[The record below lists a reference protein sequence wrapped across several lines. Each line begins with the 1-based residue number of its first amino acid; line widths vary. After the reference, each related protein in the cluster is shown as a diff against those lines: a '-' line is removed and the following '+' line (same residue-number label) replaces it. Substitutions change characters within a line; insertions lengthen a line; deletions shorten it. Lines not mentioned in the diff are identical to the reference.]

1 MLRYIFIVCLCMIL
15 AAVKIKTL
23 IFRREN
29 WRKRGGPSPA
39 LEIEAQDLR
48 IIATRITMDQ
58 NAETNGC
65 DDSPVSVGV
74 SNHTEIVQVNL
85 EMLRKV
91 SIVIFAGIKV
101 NFLTPF

>member
-1 MLRYIFIVCLCMIL
+1 MFDLLDMILIAVNIYLYIFYF
-15 AAVKIKTL
+15 
-23 IFRREN
+23 FRREN

-48 IIATRITMDQ
+48 IVATRITMDQ

-74 SNHTEIVQVNL
+74 SNHTEIVQV
-85 EMLRKV
+85 KY
-91 SIVIFAGIKV
+91 
-101 NFLTPF
+101 